1 MTKRVR
7 AEDDVGRRIMLRS
20 AGTMDGVPEYN
31 MIELNG
37 TIQPTWEGMPVGRQ
51 VSDTRLLEDKEL
63 GEFSLTV
70 LGKPQLVV
78 GSHRLI
84 GKVEKYREPVA
95 ILRKRR
101 RGAPGIDPS
110 DAAAA
115 AAGGGGASTEETHFE
130 IVGVVREKYVFKA
143 RPKPVLNKWNKRAK
157 EKAVRDAAQAQEK
170 ATRKEARL
178 EKKRAEEEAAE
189 AAGAAPVA
197 VQA

>member
-178 EKKRAEEEAAE
+178 EKKRAEEEEAE